1 MAFSKRFQ
9 KLFQELVALIGED
22 HIREVE
28 VERRIFGGY
37 RIRIARGGGE
47 PQIVVPSQP
56 ASESQPEAI
65 PAPVEPAAV
74 GPDEVDGLHTVP
86 SLMVGMFYRASS
98 PDLPPFVEEGDIV
111 AAGQTLCIIEAMKI
125 MNEIEADIKGRVV
138 RVLVDNGQPVEY
150 NTPLFLL
157 EPL

>member
-37 RIRIARGGGE
+37 RIRIARGGGD

-56 ASESQPEAI
+56 ASEAHPEAI
-65 PAPVEPAAV
+65 PAPIEPE
-74 GPDEVDGLHTVP
+74 PDEVDGLHTVS
-86 SLMVGMFYRASS
+86 SLMVGMFYRAPS
-98 PDLPPFVEEGDIV
+98 PDLPSFVEEGDIV

-138 RVLVDNGQPVEY
+138 RVLVDNGHPVEY